1 MYDAETGSLG
11 VMMAIATE
19 AEAGTASAT
28 VTRLQATEID
38 CRAIGSLGKECTD

>member
-1 MYDAETGSLG
+1 MYDAERGSLG

-19 AEAGTASAT
+19 ADAGTAAAI

-38 CRAIGSLGKECTD
+38 CRGNRQVRQRMH